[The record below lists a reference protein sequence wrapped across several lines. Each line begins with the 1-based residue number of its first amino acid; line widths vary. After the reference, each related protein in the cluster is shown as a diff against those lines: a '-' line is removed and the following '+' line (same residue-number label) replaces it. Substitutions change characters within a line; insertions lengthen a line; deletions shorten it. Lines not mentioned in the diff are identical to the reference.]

1 MQKIL
6 SHLRISHHMCLI
18 KKAVRRNFAIF
29 TGKHVV
35 LAQAFSCKYYE
46 IFKNIC
52 FDEHLQT
59 TASATRKNLQMKMN
73 SLTLLQSL
81 YPV

>member
-1 MQKIL
+1 MKKQTPAQVFFIKI
-6 SHLRISHHMCLI
+6 
-18 KKAVRRNFAIF
+18 
-29 TGKHVV
+29 
-35 LAQAFSCKYYE
+35 YE